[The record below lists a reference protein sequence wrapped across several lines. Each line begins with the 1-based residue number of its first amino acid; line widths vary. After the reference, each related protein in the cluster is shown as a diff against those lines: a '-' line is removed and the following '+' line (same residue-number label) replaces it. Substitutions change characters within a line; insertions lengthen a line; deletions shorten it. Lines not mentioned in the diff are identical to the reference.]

1 MLLSSLFLIGTG
13 IALEF
18 LGFAACRI
26 GLYPAIALMMFAQLH
41 IEYQLYQLYLERG
54 GSEIPLKT
62 PAPPADFDGPSA
74 HLP

>member
-13 IALEF
+13 VAIEF
-18 LGFAACRI
+18 LGMAACCI
-26 GLYPAIALMMFAQLH
+26 GLYPAIALIMFAQLH

-62 PAPPADFDGPSA
+62 PAPPSKYDRPIAY
-74 HLP
+74 LP